1 MINDFGKGFAYRNGN
16 WYLNGVRAYPNA
28 KQLKALQATLE
39 AEVVQSPS
47 QEGENAT
54 ESLTEPSKPIP
65 AKRTYTKKVK
75 TE

>member
-1 MINDFGKGFAYRNGN
+1 MIYKFGN
-16 WYLNGVRAYPNA
+16 WYDEQNKRIYPNA

-47 QEGENAT
+47 QVQESVSEAVT
-54 ESLTEPSKPIP
+54 EAQKSVPT
-65 AKRTYTKKVK
+65 KRTYTKKVK